1 MSNKNI
7 HCKLAPKQF
16 TCQKF
21 AKKKKLLYSL
31 TDLFHYFSLMT
42 RVLNSGDFKTTIA
55 SGVTLVDMYADWCG
69 PCQRLAPI
77 VEELSHEYDGKA
89 TITKLDV
96 DASGDIAQEFGVMS
110 IPTIL
115 IFKDGQLVDK
125 SVGLA
130 SKEDLSALLN
140 KHTA

>member
-1 MSNKNI
+1 M
-7 HCKLAPKQF
+7 QR
-16 TCQKF
+16 
-21 AKKKKLLYSL
+21 KKKLLYSL
-31 TDLFHYFSLMT
+31 TDLFYYFSFMT
-42 RVLNSGDFKTTIA
+42 RILTSSDFAATIA

-77 VEELSHEYDGKA
+77 VEELSHEFEGKA

-96 DASGDIAQEFGVMS
+96 DASGDISQQFGVMS

-125 SVGLA
+125 TVGLA
-130 SKEDLSALLN
+130 SKEDLSSLLN
-140 KHTA
+140 KHIA